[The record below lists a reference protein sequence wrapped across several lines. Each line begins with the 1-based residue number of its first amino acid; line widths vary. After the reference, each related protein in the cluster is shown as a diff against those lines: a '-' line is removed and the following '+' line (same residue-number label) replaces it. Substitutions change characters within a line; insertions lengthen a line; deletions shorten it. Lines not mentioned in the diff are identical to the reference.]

1 MSTSPDSWQISPIT
15 WKCEKGY
22 QKKNVGSKLNKY
34 ILPRGWEKMEKT
46 RNMIERKEKVL
57 LFSTFLKRD
66 PKKNIISRHIYG
78 VFRNLPPPPRAWGV
92 LHLLAHK
99 KNLRPTRWDP
109 ENQLLNGVNYLYK
122 NMAHLVPVK
131 EPHILISRKS
141 MVIF

>member
-1 MSTSPDSWQISPIT
+1 
-15 WKCEKGY
+15 
-22 QKKNVGSKLNKY
+22 
-34 ILPRGWEKMEKT
+34 
-46 RNMIERKEKVL
+46 MIERKEKVL
-57 LFSTFLKRD
+57 LFSTLQKRD
-66 PKKNIISRHIYG
+66 PKKNIISRHIWC
-78 VFRNLPPPPRAWGV
+78 VSKFAPPPRAWGV